1 MSAEAMI
8 YIIGAGIFSIAIIFM
23 LMLVRTVEVNEE
35 KILKILGND
44 AEKIKKAK
52 SDEELKHLIR
62 ALPKRKRTKL
72 KTLFESQDLQV
83 AIKEIKKHVLKITP
97 PEDEDADRG

>member
-8 YIIGAGIFSIAIIFM
+8 YLIGAGIFSIAIIFM
-23 LMLVRTVEVNEE
+23 LMLVRNVEVNEE
-35 KILKILGND
+35 RILKILGD
-44 AEKIKKAK
+44 DVEKIRQAK
-52 SDEELKHLIR
+52 NDEELKAAIR

-83 AIKEIKKHVLKITP
+83 AMKYIKEFILHK
-97 PEDEDADRG
+97 